1 MTSTD
6 LYTIYVH
13 AYAESS
19 HFEGDRLPGP
29 PAGLSLRLRRM
40 LSVERTIVELARHDA
55 TNGTPRRTR
64 GDFERTLHA
73 GRRALAGLD
82 FAASGT

>member
-1 MTSTD
+1 MTSSD
-6 LYTIYVH
+6 LYAIYVD

-19 HFEGDRLPGP
+19 HFEGGRLPGQ

-40 LSVERTIVELARHDA
+40 LSVERT
-55 TNGTPRRTR
+55 
-64 GDFERTLHA
+64 LHT

>member
-6 LYTIYVH
+6 LYLIYVQ

-19 HFEGDRLPGP
+19 HFEGERMPAA

-40 LSVERTIVELARHDA
+40 LSVERTIVELARNDA

-64 GDFERTLHA
+64 GAFERTLHA

-82 FAASGT
+82 LAASGT